1 MILEQRFLES
11 DLAEVE
17 QILSKSVNLKIRT
30 LSNAIRKYDFIPV
43 VCVVII
49 FACSIGLTALG
60 DMYSKEAILI
70 AAIGVIGIF
79 IVKLRNR
86 LREKMKPENMLKRRL
101 GQPFTVVVEED
112 TLVYK
117 QIKFLYTDIRF
128 VVEYKDFLFI
138 KTHRGFLIMKT
149 DEEEREVLFR
159 IMENKKIRV
168 LHEEE
173 PFNLRKFG

>member
-17 QILSKSVNLKIRT
+17 QILLKSVNPKIRI
-30 LSNAIRKYDFIPV
+30 LGNAIRKYNFIPI
-43 VCVVII
+43 VCVVVI
-49 FACSIGLTALG
+49 FVCSIGLTALG
-60 DMYSKEAILI
+60 DTYSKEAILI
-70 AAIGVIGIF
+70 AAIGVIGILY
-79 IVKLRNR
+79 VKFCKR
-86 LREKMKPENMLKRRL
+86 LEEKMKPENMLKRRF
-101 GQPFTVVVEED
+101 GQPFTVVVGED

-117 QIKFLYTDIRF
+117 QLEFLYTDIGF

-149 DEEEREVLFR
+149 EEEEKAVLFR
-159 IMENKKIRV
+159 ILEDKKIRV

-173 PFNLRKFG
+173 PFNLRKLG